1 MKLLFVIGSLQGGG
15 AEHVLTTVCNNLSE
29 RGHEVLLLYDF
40 RWKDYVVSKKVRE
53 IDTNTFEKDTS
64 KGNIFKRYYNKA
76 ANRIRDLFYFK
87 NLLKVER
94 PDAVTIFLENWSWQ
108 LTLLCK
114 GRIPLVFSE
123 RNTFDYKYNSF
134 SDWVNKHLF
143 YRMGDMVTT
152 MTYYDKAFLRKRY
165 KNITVMHN
173 PLSYLPLTVD
183 KYNAS
188 FNARKDIL
196 ACGRLVPDKGF
207 SDLIEAFSKIA
218 HKYPEWNIDIAG
230 RDMQNSNY
238 SCVLKE
244 LVKKHNLEDRI
255 RFIGFHHNINE
266 IMQEHS
272 IFTLSSK
279 REGFPNVLSEALSM
293 GCACLSY
300 DIVTGPREIIIDGL
314 DGLIVE
320 NRNIDALADG
330 LEKLIKDENLRYR
343 MGLKAIENIKRFSPD
358 QVIDRWEQMYK
369 SIYNKGKSRN
379 L

>member
-1 MKLLFVIGSLQGGG
+1 M
-15 AEHVLTTVCNNLSE
+15 TTVCNNLAE
-29 RGHEVLLLYDF
+29 RGHEVILLYDF
-40 RWKDYVVSKKVRE
+40 RWKDYEVSQKVRE

-76 ANRIRDLFYFK
+76 ANRIRDLLYFK
-87 NLLKVER
+87 KLLKLEK

-134 SDWVNKHLF
+134 NDWVNKHLF

-152 MTYYDKAFLRKRY
+152 MTYYDKAFLRNRY
-165 KNITVMHN
+165 KRITVMHN
-173 PLSYLPLTVD
+173 PLSYTPLTVD
-183 KYNAS
+183 EYKES
-188 FNARKDIL
+188 FNARKNIL

-238 SCVLKE
+238 SCILKE
-244 LVKKHNLEDRI
+244 LVKEHNLEDRI
-255 RFIGFHHNINE
+255 QFIGFHHNMNE
-266 IMQEHS
+266 IMQKHS

-293 GCACLSY
+293 GCACISY

-330 LEKLIKDENLRYR
+330 LEKLIKDENLRYN

-369 SIYNKGKSRN
+369 SIYGG
-379 L
+379 